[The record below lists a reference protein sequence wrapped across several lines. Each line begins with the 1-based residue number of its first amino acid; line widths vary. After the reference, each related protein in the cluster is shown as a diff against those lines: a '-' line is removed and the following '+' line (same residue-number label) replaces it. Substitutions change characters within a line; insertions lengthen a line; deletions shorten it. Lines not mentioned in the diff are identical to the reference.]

1 MRIISGTYGGRRL
14 SPPKNITARPTTDF
28 AKESLFNLLNNR
40 LDFEGMDMLDLFAG
54 TGGIG
59 IECVSRG
66 ARSVTSVEIAHVQQN
81 WIIACCRQLG
91 IRNLNVI
98 RGDVFKYIASCK
110 MQYDLIFA
118 DPPYALEQLPTLPDL
133 ILTRS
138 VSSAVSRP
146 DLPLSPSIPNFTH
159 SPSLLKP
166 EGWLVIEHGKDTDFT
181 SHPRHVETRT
191 YGSVHF
197 SFFQ

>member
-1 MRIISGTYGGRRL
+1 MRIISGIYGGRRL

-40 LDFEGMDMLDLFAG
+40 IDFEGIDVLDLFAG

-66 ARSVTSVEIAHVQQN
+66 AREVTAVEIAHVQQN
-81 WIIACCRQLG
+81 WIISCCKQLG
-91 IRNLNVI
+91 IRNLSVI
-98 RGDVFKYIASCK
+98 RGDVFKFLASCR

-118 DPPYALEQLPTLPDL
+118 DPPYALEQLPALPDL
-133 ILTRS
+133 ILQQ
-138 VSSAVSRP
+138 A
-146 DLPLSPSIPNFTH
+146 I
-159 SPSLLKP
+159 LK
-166 EGWLVIEHGKDTDFT
+166 ENGWLVVEHGKDTDFT
-181 SHPRHVETRT
+181 SHPNHVETRT

-197 SFFQ
+197 SFFQVNLQ

>member
-1 MRIISGTYGGRRL
+1 L

-40 LDFEGMDMLDLFAG
+40 IDFEGIDVLDLFAG

-66 ARSVTSVEIAHVQQN
+66 ARDVTAVEIAHVQQN
-81 WIIACCRQLG
+81 WIISCCKQLG
-91 IRNLNVI
+91 IRNLSVI
-98 RGDVFKYIASCK
+98 RGDVFKFLNACRTK
-110 MQYDLIFA
+110 YDLIFA
-118 DPPYALEQLPTLPDL
+118 DPPYALEELPTLPDV
-133 ILTRS
+133 ILGQ
-138 VSSAVSRP
+138 
-146 DLPLSPSIPNFTH
+146 DI
-159 SPSLLKP
+159 LK
-166 EGWLVIEHGKDTDFT
+166 EDGWLVIEHGKDTDFT
-181 SHPRHVETRT
+181 THPRHIETRT

>member
-1 MRIISGTYGGRRL
+1 MRIISGKYGGRRL

-40 LDFEGMDMLDLFAG
+40 IDFEGIDMLDLFAG

-66 ARSVTSVEIAHVQQN
+66 AREVTAVELAHVQQN
-81 WIIACCRQLG
+81 WIISCCKQLG
-91 IRNLNVI
+91 INNLTVI
-98 RGDVFKYIASCK
+98 RGDVFKYLNNCHIK
-110 MQYDLIFA
+110 YDLIFA

-133 ILTRS
+133 ILER
-138 VSSAVSRP
+138 
-146 DLPLSPSIPNFTH
+146 DI
-159 SPSLLKP
+159 LKP
-166 EGWLVIEHGKDTDFT
+166 NGWLVVEHGKDTNFT
-181 SHPRHVETRT
+181 THPRHVETRQ

>member
-40 LDFEGMDMLDLFAG
+40 MDFEGLDLFAG

-66 ARSVTSVEIAHVQQN
+66 AREVTAVEIAHVQQN
-81 WIIACCRQLG
+81 WIISCCKQLG
-91 IRNLNVI
+91 IRNLSVI
-98 RGDVFKYIASCK
+98 RGDVFKFLSICRTK
-110 MQYDLIFA
+110 YDFIFA
-118 DPPYALEQLPTLPDL
+118 DPPYALEQLPTLPDV
-133 ILTRS
+133 ILGQ
-138 VSSAVSRP
+138 
-146 DLPLSPSIPNFTH
+146 DI
-159 SPSLLKP
+159 LKDD
-166 EGWLVIEHGKDTDFT
+166 GWLVIEHGKDTNFT
-181 SHPRHVETRT
+181 THLRHVETRT

>member
-1 MRIISGTYGGRRL
+1 MRIISGIYGGRRL

-40 LDFEGMDMLDLFAG
+40 LDFEGIDVLDLFAG

-66 ARSVTSVEIAHVQQN
+66 AREVTAVEIAHVQQN
-81 WIIACCRQLG
+81 WIISCCRQLG
-91 IRNLNVI
+91 IKNLSVI
-98 RGDVFKYIASCK
+98 RGDVFKFLSACRTK
-110 MQYDLIFA
+110 YDLIFA
-118 DPPYALEQLPTLPDL
+118 DPPYALEELPTLPDV
-133 ILTRS
+133 ILER
-138 VSSAVSRP
+138 R
-146 DLPLSPSIPNFTH
+146 I
-159 SPSLLKP
+159 LK
-166 EGWLVIEHGKDTDFT
+166 EDGWLVIEHGKDTDFT

>member
-1 MRIISGTYGGRRL
+1 MRIISGIYGGRRL

-40 LDFEGMDMLDLFAG
+40 LDFEGIDVLDLFAG

-66 ARSVTSVEIAHVQQN
+66 AREVTAVEIAHVQQN
-81 WIIACCRQLG
+81 WIISCCKQLG
-91 IRNLNVI
+91 IRNLSVI
-98 RGDVFKYIASCK
+98 RGDVFKFLSACRTK
-110 MQYDLIFA
+110 YDLIFA
-118 DPPYALEQLPTLPDL
+118 DPPYALERIEELPDL
-133 ILTRS
+133 ILGQ
-138 VSSAVSRP
+138 
-146 DLPLSPSIPNFTH
+146 DI
-159 SPSLLKP
+159 LK
-166 EGWLVIEHGKDTDFT
+166 ENGWLVIEHGKDTDFT
-181 SHPRHVETRT
+181 SHPRHVETRS

>member
-1 MRIISGTYGGRRL
+1 MRIISGTYRGRRL

-40 LDFEGMDMLDLFAG
+40 MDFEGIDVLDLFAG

-66 ARSVTSVEIAHVQQN
+66 AREVTAVEIAHVQQN
-81 WIIACCRQLG
+81 WIISCCKQLG
-91 IRNLNVI
+91 IRNLSVI
-98 RGDVFKYIASCK
+98 RGDVFKFLSACRTK
-110 MQYDLIFA
+110 YDFIFA
-118 DPPYALEQLPTLPDL
+118 DPPYALEELATLPDL
-133 ILTRS
+133 I
-138 VSSAVSRP
+138 
-146 DLPLSPSIPNFTH
+146 IEQGI
-159 SPSLLKP
+159 LKAD
-166 EGWLVIEHGKDTDFT
+166 GWLVVEHGKDTNFT

>member
-40 LDFEGMDMLDLFAG
+40 LDFEGIDMLDLFAG

-66 ARSVTSVEIAHVQQN
+66 ARSVTAVEIAHVQQN
-81 WIIACCRQLG
+81 WIIACCKQLG
-91 IRNLNVI
+91 IRNLSVI
-98 RGDVFKYIASCK
+98 RGDVFKFLSACRT
-110 MQYDLIFA
+110 QYDLIFA
-118 DPPYALEQLPTLPDL
+118 DPPYALDRIAELPDI
-133 ILTRS
+133 ILPSRDENQGADKNRG
-138 VSSAVSRP
+138 AVT
-146 DLPLSPSIPNFTH
+146 I
-159 SPSLLKP
+159 LK
-166 EGWLVIEHGKDTDFT
+166 EDGWLVIEHGKDTDFT

>member
-1 MRIISGTYGGRRL
+1 M
-14 SPPKNITARPTTDF
+14 SPPKHITARPTTDF

-40 LDFEGMDMLDLFAG
+40 MDVEGIDALDLFAG

-59 IECVSRG
+59 LECVSRG
-66 ARSVTSVEIAHVQQN
+66 AREVTSVEIAHVQQN

-91 IRNLNVI
+91 IRNLSLI
-98 RGDVFKYIASCK
+98 RGDVFKFISACRTK
-110 MQYDLIFA
+110 YDFIFA
-118 DPPYALEQLPTLPDL
+118 DPPYALEQLPALPDV
-133 ILTRS
+133 ILGQ
-138 VSSAVSRP
+138 
-146 DLPLSPSIPNFTH
+146 DI
-159 SPSLLKP
+159 LKE

-181 SHPRHVETRT
+181 THPRHVETRT

>member
-1 MRIISGTYGGRRL
+1 MRIISGIYGGRRL

-40 LDFEGMDMLDLFAG
+40 IDFEGIDMLDLFAG

-66 ARSVTSVEIAHVQQN
+66 AREVTAVEIAHVQQN
-81 WIIACCRQLG
+81 WIISCCKQLG
-91 IRNLNVI
+91 IRNLSVV
-98 RGDVFKYIASCK
+98 RGDVFKFLNACRTK
-110 MQYDLIFA
+110 YDLIFA
-118 DPPYALEQLPTLPDL
+118 DPPYALESLPTLPDI
-133 ILTRS
+133 ILKQG
-138 VSSAVSRP
+138 
-146 DLPLSPSIPNFTH
+146 I
-159 SPSLLKP
+159 LK
-166 EGWLVIEHGKDTDFT
+166 EDGWLVIEHGKDTDFT
-181 SHPRHVETRT
+181 GHPRHVETRT

>member
-40 LDFEGMDMLDLFAG
+40 IDFEGIDMLDLFAG

-66 ARSVTSVEIAHVQQN
+66 AREVTAVEIAHVQQN
-81 WIIACCRQLG
+81 WIISCCKQLG
-91 IRNLNVI
+91 INNLSVI
-98 RGDVFKYIASCK
+98 RGDVFKFLNACRTK
-110 MQYDLIFA
+110 YDLIFA
-118 DPPYALEQLPTLPDL
+118 DPPYALEQLPTLPDA
-133 ILTRS
+133 ILS
-138 VSSAVSRP
+138 Q
-146 DLPLSPSIPNFTH
+146 DI
-159 SPSLLKP
+159 LKN
-166 EGWLVIEHGKDTDFT
+166 EGWLVIEHGKDTDFK
-181 SHPRHVETRT
+181 SHPRHFETRT

>member
-1 MRIISGTYGGRRL
+1 MRIISGIYGGRRL

-40 LDFEGMDMLDLFAG
+40 MDPEGIDMLDLFAG

-66 ARSVTSVEIAHVQQN
+66 AREVTAVEIAHVQQN
-81 WIIACCRQLG
+81 WIISCCKQLG
-91 IRNLNVI
+91 IKNLSVI
-98 RGDVFKYIASCK
+98 RGDVFKFLSACRTR
-110 MQYDLIFA
+110 YDLIFA
-118 DPPYALEQLPTLPDL
+118 DPPYALDRIEELPDL
-133 ILTRS
+133 TLG
-138 VSSAVSRP
+138 
-146 DLPLSPSIPNFTH
+146 
-159 SPSLLKP
+159 LLKK

-181 SHPRHVETRT
+181 SHPNHIETRS

-197 SFFQ
+197 SFFQSSI

>member
-40 LDFEGMDMLDLFAG
+40 MDFEGIDVLDLFAG

-66 ARSVTSVEIAHVQQN
+66 AREVTAVEIAHVQQN
-81 WIIACCRQLG
+81 WIIACCKQLG
-91 IRNLNVI
+91 IRNLSVI
-98 RGDVFKYIASCK
+98 RGDVFKFLSACRMK
-110 MQYDLIFA
+110 YDFIFS
-118 DPPYALEQLPTLPDL
+118 DPPYALEQLPSLPDL
-133 ILTRS
+133 ILEK
-138 VSSAVSRP
+138 
-146 DLPLSPSIPNFTH
+146 DI
-159 SPSLLKP
+159 LK
-166 EGWLVIEHGKDTDFT
+166 EGGWLVIEHGKDTNFT
-181 SHPRHVETRT
+181 SHLRHVETRT

>member
-1 MRIISGTYGGRRL
+1 MRIISGKYGGRRL

-40 LDFEGMDMLDLFAG
+40 LDFEGIDVLDLFAG

-66 ARSVTSVEIAHVQQN
+66 AREVTAVEIAHVQQN

-91 IRNLNVI
+91 ITNLSVI
-98 RGDVFKYIASCK
+98 RGDVFKFLHSCRTR
-110 MQYDLIFA
+110 YDLIFA
-118 DPPYALEQLPTLPDL
+118 DPPYALEQLPTLPDV
-133 ILTRS
+133 ILGEP
-138 VSSAVSRP
+138 SS
-146 DLPLSPSIPNFTH
+146 DCSPQI
-159 SPSLLKP
+159 LK
-166 EGWLVIEHGKDTDFT
+166 ENGWLVIEHGKDPDFT

>member
-14 SPPKNITARPTTDF
+14 SRPKNITARPTTDF

-40 LDFEGMDMLDLFAG
+40 MDLEGIDMLDLFAG

-66 ARSVTSVEIAHVQQN
+66 AREVTAVEIAHVQQN
-81 WIIACCRQLG
+81 WIIACCKQLG
-91 IRNLNVI
+91 IRNLSVI
-98 RGDVFKYIASCK
+98 RGDVFKFISACRT
-110 MQYDLIFA
+110 QYDLIFA
-118 DPPYALEQLPTLPDL
+118 DPPYALESLPALPDS
-133 ILTRS
+133 ILS
-138 VSSAVSRP
+138 QG
-146 DLPLSPSIPNFTH
+146 I
-159 SPSLLKP
+159 LKP

-181 SHPRHVETRT
+181 SHPNHVETRT